1 MLGLQIRDIIYG
13 MTSLDKSRSE
23 YLKIEIISFQVF
35 STIPTITSKNK
46 LNNQTIQNQNQNSNM
61 SSTGFMITLSAASC
75 RKHYGTIVDELQR
88 RLFTEDRTS
97 ITAEDFSSVVEN
109 LMGEVGKKVAKEP
122 KAKKVKADK
131 GPGVREQARQTAL
144 KQLAE
149 LDAEKAVELAEAKT
163 ADIKKAIKAINKANK
178 PAKAKKVSASAQFPK
193 TEFTHKVVKVEKA
206 ALEGI
211 NGSKLRVAINKETRK
226 VNRLVEE
233 NWSDE
238 ATAQL
243 KTVFTEKDGEL
254 YDLPKA
260 KKAKATKAD
269 KKPKAKKVK
278 KAAAAATV
286 TEEQPKVNK
295 SQKDLIASLVADAAE
310 KVVAAPVEEGKT
322 EDKKSVPTVE
332 EVTQGVGEM
341 KVVGDESKTKV
352 ADPQVEDELEEEEL
366 DEISDSDESDDEE
379 EEIEFE
385 QDDVEDFEHDSMTGE
400 KLYIDSEFR
409 VWNEDQELVGTYNA
423 ATDTIF

>member
-13 MTSLDKSRSE
+13 MTSHDKSRSE

-46 LNNQTIQNQNQNSNM
+46 LNNQTIQNKNQNSNM

-97 ITAEDFSSVVEN
+97 ITADDFSSVVET

-122 KAKKVKADK
+122 KAKKEKASK
-131 GPGVREQARQTAL
+131 GPGVREQARQAAL

-211 NGSKLRVAINKETRK
+211 NGSKLRVAIHKETRK

-310 KVVAAPVEEGKT
+310 EVVAAPATT
-322 EDKKSVPTVE
+322 EAKKPAPTVD
-332 EVTQGVGEM
+332 EVTQ
-341 KVVGDESKTKV
+341 KV
-352 ADPQVEDELEEEEL
+352 AKMTVADETVEAELEEEEVEESEL
-366 DEISDSDESDDEE
+366 DEMSDSDDEE
-379 EEIEFE
+379 DIEYDE
-385 QDDVEDFEHDSMTGE
+385 DDVQDFEHASRPDE
-400 KLYIDSEFR
+400 KLFIDSEFH
-409 VWNEDQELVGTYNA
+409 VWDEDQELVGTYNA

>member
-46 LNNQTIQNQNQNSNM
+46 LNNQTIQNKNQNSNM

-211 NGSKLRVAINKETRK
+211 NGSKLRVAIHKETRK

-310 KVVAAPVEEGKT
+310 EVVAAPATT
-322 EDKKSVPTVE
+322 EAKKPAPTVD
-332 EVTQGVGEM
+332 EVTQNVAKM
-341 KVVGDESKTKV
+341 TV
-352 ADPQVEDELEEEEL
+352 ADETVEAELEEEEVEESDL
-366 DEISDSDESDDEE
+366 DEMSDSDDEE
-379 EEIEFE
+379 DIEYDE
-385 QDDVEDFEHDSMTGE
+385 DDVQDFEHASRPDE
-400 KLYIDSEFR
+400 KLFIDSEFH
-409 VWNEDQELVGTYNA
+409 VWDEDQELVGTYNA

>member
-1 MLGLQIRDIIYG
+1 
-13 MTSLDKSRSE
+13 
-23 YLKIEIISFQVF
+23 
-35 STIPTITSKNK
+35 
-46 LNNQTIQNQNQNSNM
+46 M

-97 ITAEDFSSVVEN
+97 ITADDFSSVVET

-122 KAKKVKADK
+122 KAKKEKASK
-131 GPGVREQARQTAL
+131 GPGVREQARQAAL

-211 NGSKLRVAINKETRK
+211 NGSKLRVAIHKETRK

-310 KVVAAPVEEGKT
+310 EVVAAPATT
-322 EDKKSVPTVE
+322 EAKKPAPTVD
-332 EVTQGVGEM
+332 EVTQ
-341 KVVGDESKTKV
+341 KV
-352 ADPQVEDELEEEEL
+352 AKMTVADETVEAELEEEEVEESEL
-366 DEISDSDESDDEE
+366 DEMSDSDDEE
-379 EEIEFE
+379 DIEYDE
-385 QDDVEDFEHDSMTGE
+385 DDVQDFEHASRPDE
-400 KLYIDSEFR
+400 KLFIDSEFH
-409 VWNEDQELVGTYNA
+409 VWDEDQELVGTYNA

>member
-1 MLGLQIRDIIYG
+1 

-310 KVVAAPVEEGKT
+310 EVVAAPATT
-322 EDKKSVPTVE
+322 EAKKPAPTVD
-332 EVTQGVGEM
+332 EVTQN
-341 KVVGDESKTKV
+341 V
-352 ADPQVEDELEEEEL
+352 AKMTVAVETVEAELEEEEVEESDL
-366 DEISDSDESDDEE
+366 DEMSDSDDEE
-379 EEIEFE
+379 DIEYDE
-385 QDDVEDFEHDSMTGE
+385 DDVQDFEHASRPDE
-400 KLYIDSEFR
+400 KLFIDSEFH
-409 VWNEDQELVGTYNA
+409 VWDEDQELVGTYNA

>member
-1 MLGLQIRDIIYG
+1 
-13 MTSLDKSRSE
+13 
-23 YLKIEIISFQVF
+23 
-35 STIPTITSKNK
+35 
-46 LNNQTIQNQNQNSNM
+46 M
-61 SSTGFMITLSAASC
+61 SGFMTITLSAAST
-75 RKHYGTIVDELQR
+75 RKHYGAIVAELQR
-88 RLFTEDRTS
+88 RLFTEERTS
-97 ITAEDFSSVVEN
+97 VTTEDFTSVVET
-109 LMGEVGKKVAKEP
+109 LMAVVGTKPA
-122 KAKKVKADK
+122 KAKKVKEPKA
-131 GPGVREQARQTAL
+131 PGVREQARQAAL
-144 KQLAE
+144 KQLSE

-163 ADIKKAIKAINKANK
+163 AEIKKAIKVINKANAPPK
-178 PAKAKKVSASAQFPK
+178 VKKAAAKTQFPK
-193 TEFTHKVVKVEKA
+193 SDYTHRPLKVNKEFI
-206 ALEGI
+206 LGN
-211 NGSKLRVAINKETRK
+211 NGAKLRVAIHKETRK
-226 VNRLVEE
+226 VHRLVED

-238 ATAQL
+238 STAQL
-243 KTVFTEKDGEL
+243 STVFTEKDGGL

-260 KKAKATKAD
+260 KKAKATKVA
-269 KKPKAKKVK
+269 KKSASKKVKKVK
-278 KAAAAATV
+278 KAPATDAKD
-286 TEEQPKVNK
+286 EENPTK
-295 SQKDLIASLVADAAE
+295 SQQDLIASLVADAAE
-310 KVVAAPVEEGKT
+310 EVVAAPVEEGKT